1 MKALVVMLLIV
12 ALVPLM
18 ISCESFC
25 ARSKSAGKGIGSI
38 GEGIAKGTMEAGKGA
53 GALVGGTV
61 EATTEVLTG
70 KGGDAALETQK
81 EAFERAGEGVKG
93 ATEETLEG
101 VGESLQPLSDSIK

>member
-1 MKALVVMLLIV
+1 MKALVVLLIV

-18 ISCESFC
+18 ISCESLC
-25 ARSKSAGKGIGSI
+25 PRMKSAGKGIGSI

-61 EATTEVLTG
+61 EATTEILTG

-81 EAFERAGEGVKG
+81 KAFERTGEGVKG
-93 ATEETLEG
+93 TVKETLTG
-101 VGESLQPLSDSIK
+101 VEKSFQPIGDSVK